1 MEGVK
6 TVLETFISTLTTGLS
21 ADALWGAI
29 APIAPLMVIVVLVG
43 LGRRILQKN
52 LNSAQKGTSAKT
64 K

>member
-6 TVLETFISTLTTGLS
+6 TGLEAFVSTLTTGLS

-43 LGRRILQKN
+43 LGRRLLTKN
-52 LNSAQKGTSAKT
+52 LNSVQKGNSAKA